1 MSPAAAA
8 PARFELRGLV
18 EGRLPPLPG
27 SAERLRELERRARE
41 AGFQLELE
49 IDGGR
54 FGFLAR
60 GGARGFD
67 AREERPA
74 EALEAWLREL
84 LSSLPEG
91 ERAELSSTLRAE
103 LIEGRER
110 SELLF
115 SLEPRR
121 GLVCL
126 ERSSPAPEPAPR
138 PRRPRWTK
146 GAQGAAIL
154 ALAVL
159 FVLWQPLWPPAVRAP
174 GERLGGFRSEPIGA
188 AANGVPANGV
198 PANGASAAPGRGQA
212 GSQLPFPLEAGD
224 FAGVLELRAFGLE
237 GRPVRLWLELAP
249 VLAGDR
255 AAWLAAPA
263 MADRRQ
269 ELARGAL
276 IAGSAQ
282 LRWFDA
288 SGRLL
293 ERRALPLEALWSG
306 QAMRLSLPWPAGL
319 RQAGVA
325 LQLGL

>member
-27 SAERLRELERRARE
+27 SVERLRELERRARE

-60 GGARGFD
+60 GGARDFD
-67 AREERPA
+67 ARAERPA
-74 EALEAWLREL
+74 EALETWLREL
-84 LSSLPEG
+84 LRSLPEG

-103 LIEGRER
+103 LTEGGQR
-110 SELLF
+110 SEVLF
-115 SLEPRR
+115 AVEPRR

-126 ERSSPAPEPAPR
+126 ERSAPAPEPAPQ
-138 PRRPRWTK
+138 PKRPRWTK
-146 GAQGAAIL
+146 GVQGAAIL

-159 FVLWQPLWPPAVRAP
+159 FVLWQPLWPPPMRAP

-188 AANGVPANGV
+188 AANGV

-237 GRPVRLWLELAP
+237 GRPARLWLELAP
-249 VLAGDR
+249 VMAGDR
-255 AAWLAAPA
+255 EAWIQAPA

-319 RQAGVA
+319 RQAGVD